1 MSDTPVLIAGAGPVG
16 LVLAKE
22 LAHHGVRSTIVER
35 NLDTTRWP
43 KMDITNCRS
52 MELLRRLGLEKGLRE
67 VGVPSRHSFDVLFST
82 GLTGRCFT
90 RWSLPSVDDW
100 RERIGARN
108 DGSMPQV
115 PYQRCSQ
122 AIFEAWLK
130 RLCEQDPLITV
141 RSGWRFDD
149 LSQDADGVTA
159 RIVDLDGGEHRLRAQ
174 YLVGCDGASSA
185 VRKSL
190 GIALHGRALPR
201 HARLVHFKSRDLT
214 ALHAHGQ
221 FWHIFFT
228 TPATLIA
235 QDEVDTW
242 TLIRYF
248 PLEVDPAQFRSED
261 LVAESLGRRV
271 QIDEVIVT
279 SVWRGNLLLAERY
292 REGRV
297 FLAGDSV
304 HQNIPTGGY
313 GMNTGVGDAIDIGW
327 KLAAVLNGWGGP
339 ALLDSY
345 ERERR
350 PVAERNVARSERHAN
365 VHVQWRAR
373 VDPGL
378 IDADGAAGEA
388 HRQELAEFI
397 RTEDGENQDHGIEL
411 GYRYDDSPIVVLEST
426 DAPPWTPRHYVP
438 TTWPGGRA
446 PSVLLADGSSLFDR
460 FGRAFTLVDFAGGD
474 GGRSLIQAAT
484 ARGLPIEHL
493 VVNDPHAR
501 AIYERDL
508 VLIRPDQHVAWRGN
522 TPPADSARMIDLVRG
537 YSEHHAV

>member
-1 MSDTPVLIAGAGPVG
+1 MFDTPVLIAGAGPVG

-22 LAHHGVRSTIVER
+22 LAHHGIRCTIVER
-35 NLDTTRWP
+35 NLQTTRWP

-52 MELLRRLGLEKGLRE
+52 MELLRRLGLEQGLRE
-67 VGVPSRHSFDVLFST
+67 VGVPGQYSFDVLFST
-82 GLTGRCFT
+82 GLSGRCFA
-90 RWSLPSVDDW
+90 RWALPSVDQW
-100 RERIGARN
+100 RERIRTHN
-108 DGSMPQV
+108 DGSLPQV

-130 RLCEQDPLITV
+130 RLCECDPLITV

-149 LSQDADGVTA
+149 LTQDDYGVDA
-159 RIVDLDGGEHRLRAQ
+159 RVIDHDGGSHRIRAQ
-174 YLVGCDGASSA
+174 YLVGCDGATSA
-185 VRKSL
+185 VRKAV
-190 GIALHGRALPR
+190 GIALHGHALPR

-261 LVAESLGRRV
+261 LVAESLGRPV

-292 REGRV
+292 RDGRV
-297 FLAGDSV
+297 FLAGDAV

-313 GMNTGVGDAIDIGW
+313 GMNTGVGDATDIGW

-345 ERERR
+345 EIERR
-350 PVAERNVARSERHAN
+350 PVAERNVARSERHAG
-365 VHVQWRAR
+365 VHVEWRGR
-373 VDPGL
+373 VDPAL
-378 IDADGAAGEA
+378 IDASGPQGEA
-388 HRQELAEFI
+388 HRNALAQFI
-397 RTEDGENQDHGIEL
+397 QTECGENQDHGIEL
-411 GYRYDDSPIVVLEST
+411 GYRYMASPIVIDESGA
-426 DAPPWTPRHYVP
+426 APAWTPRHYTP
-438 TTWPGGRA
+438 TSWPGGRP
-446 PSVLLADGSSLFDR
+446 PSITLADGSALFDR
-460 FGRAFTLVDFAGGD
+460 FGRAFTLLDFAAD
-474 GGRSLIQAAT
+474 DRGRALCDAARR
-484 ARGLPIEHL
+484 RGLPLDHL
-493 VVNDPHAR
+493 VVNDAHAR
-501 AIYERDL
+501 ELYERDL
-508 VLIRPDQHVAWRGN
+508 VLIRPDQHVAWR
-522 TPPADSARMIDLVRG
+522 ADGLPNDIGRMIDTVRG
-537 YSEHHAV
+537 IGPS

>member
-373 VDPGL
+373 IDPML
-378 IDADGAAGEA
+378 VDADSAAGEA

-446 PSVLLADGSSLFDR
+446 PSVLLADGSSMFDR

-474 GGRSLIQAAT
+474 GGRSLRHAAT